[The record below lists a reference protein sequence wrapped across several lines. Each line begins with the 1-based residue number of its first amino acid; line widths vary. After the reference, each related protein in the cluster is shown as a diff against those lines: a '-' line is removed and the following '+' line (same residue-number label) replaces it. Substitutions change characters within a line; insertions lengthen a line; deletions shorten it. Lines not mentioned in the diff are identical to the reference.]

1 MNPNDPNVV
10 LLERVAEQLGRA
22 LLEQLVFVGGAVAGV
37 LITDPAL
44 PEIRPTQ
51 DVDVICSVIA
61 RSDYHEL
68 GRQLRQR
75 GFQEDS
81 RPGAPLCRWC
91 IDDLILD
98 LMPAQSEIL
107 GFTNRWYPLALETAQ
122 PQGLPSGRSIRVVT
136 APVFLATK
144 LEAFHGRGKGDYLFS
159 HDLEDLIA
167 VVDGRASLLEECRL
181 SPPELRNDLAAQF
194 RDLLSTPAFLEAL
207 PGFLPPDQA
216 SQQRLPDVL
225 MVLQAITALA
235 EP

>member
-1 MNPNDPNVV
+1 MNPNEPNVV

-75 GFQEDS
+75 GFQEDC

-91 IDDLILD
+91 INDLILD

-107 GFTNRWYPLALETAQ
+107 GFSNRWYPLALETAQ
-122 PQGLPSGRSIRVVT
+122 LQGLPSGRSIRVVT

-159 HDLEDLIA
+159 HDLEDMMA

-194 RDLLSTPAFLEAL
+194 RDLLNTPAFLEAL
-207 PGFLPPDQA
+207 PAFLPPDQA